1 MGAIGPALQ
10 KLPQKIQP
18 YMPLIGAGMA
28 LYGALQQ
35 RRALEQVMRQQERA
49 LAELPTPAEAAWYD
63 PEMYKRMQ
71 RELMQAAREA
81 YAARGLAGAGL
92 AVRGELE
99 ALQRLQQ
106 ETMARALER
115 KLAVGQARAA
125 QLREIAD
132 VYAQRAAAIGQAAQQ
147 MAQQLMQIYLMR
159 QEDPKLTTPTPT
171 PETPVTPLMPP
182 KGAQQAWRLT
192 R

>member
-1 MGAIGPALQ
+1 MGAVGPALQ
-10 KLPQKIQP
+10 RLPQAIQP
-18 YMPLIGAGMA
+18 YMPLIGAGAA
-28 LYGALQQ
+28 LYGTIQQ
-35 RRALEQVMRQQERA
+35 QRALEQVMRQQERA

-71 RELMQAAREA
+71 RELVQAAREA

-92 AVRGELE
+92 AIRGELE

-115 KLAVGQARAA
+115 RLAVGQARAA
-125 QLREIAD
+125 QLRQIAD
-132 VYAQRAAAIGQAAQQ
+132 VYARRAAAIGQAAQQ
-147 MAQQLMQIYLMR
+147 LAQQLMYLHLMR
-159 QEDPKLTTPTPT
+159 QEAPKLTVPTPT
-171 PETPVTPLMPP
+171 PVDPITPP
-182 KGAQQAWRLT
+182 KGAQQIWRLT